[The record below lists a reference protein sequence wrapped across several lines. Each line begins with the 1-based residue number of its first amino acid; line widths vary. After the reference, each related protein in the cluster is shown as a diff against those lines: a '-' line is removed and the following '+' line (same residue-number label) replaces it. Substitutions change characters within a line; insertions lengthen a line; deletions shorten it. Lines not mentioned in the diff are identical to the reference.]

1 LVPVLEEGAD
11 FVGVGDRVIVATIVG
26 IMAIVQT
33 QQIIVMVMVQVR
45 NLDNSKTG
53 FHLALV
59 SSLGNKETDWEAITE
74 LRSVSCVMTMDI
86 PPSSA
91 LNWLLIIYKLMPI

>member
-1 LVPVLEEGAD
+1 MVLVLEEGAG
-11 FVGVGDRVIVATIVG
+11 FVGVGDSVIVATIVG

-33 QQIIVMVMVQVR
+33 QTSALIVMVQDR
-45 NLDNSKTG
+45 NLDNSKTV

-59 SSLGNKETDWEAITE
+59 SSLDNKETVWEAIIE
-74 LRSVSCVMTMDI
+74 LQNVSYVMTMDI
-86 PPSSA
+86 QPNSA

>member
-1 LVPVLEEGAD
+1 M
-11 FVGVGDRVIVATIVG
+11 GVGDRVIVATIVE

-33 QQIIVMVMVQVR
+33 QTSTLIVMVQDR
-45 NLDNSKTG
+45 NLDNSKTV

-59 SSLGNKETDWEAITE
+59 SSLDNKETDWEAITE
-74 LRSVSCVMTMDI
+74 LQSVSCAMNMDI

-91 LNWLLIIYKLMPI
+91 LNWLLIIYNLMPI